1 MPQQRVNQLTP
12 RRKKSDG
19 GVLAQSSSS
28 AAATTKQQSSHNKNL
43 QQNANDEE
51 PTRMI
56 DTKNTS
62 DKEMKT
68 NDNMS
73 TNSSSATE
81 EEDDNSSSDSDS
93 DDDSQDS
100 KQQPPN
106 SNATSNT
113 NSKSSQLTQSE
124 RDELSKT
131 LTLPPNIN
139 HINELSDYEILR
151 LRNIQRN
158 EAKLASLGL
167 FAGITSKNGG
177 VGTNNKGKKKN
188 VTPKSAAAIK
198 AANTRRRNAA
208 NAKLMIENHEKWQR
222 SQQQISMELNGG
234 GTSNTTAIYASFKG
248 SSNSYY
254 RSQPSRTAKSKSIS
268 YTSSTTQ
275 STPKRIQQWHTNL
288 SLLKAYHSQHQSY
301 NISRTSQN
309 GKYKPLADWLNRQR
323 IQYNKYKSNEKHT
336 LDNERVSLLEGLNGV
351 WWKRT
356 RANSS
361 SNGGRVRS
369 RKREVSFGKSRGKD
383 INIARQLWNERNQD
397 MSTSSSTDDN
407 SSILDRMEREVYSDS
422 ESEYGRLSPKKEE
435 VGSDSYYYDSYSDE
449 YESDDYSRRDDGMA
463 TARRGREYESE
474 EDSRVE
480 DYYSQKL
487 PSIKKKRSN
496 SFTNNTSSRR
506 MSSLEQVAPPEKVSH
521 HTRSP
526 KRRRKSSKRRKKSN
540 EDYYDQYDDRRRRS
554 YSPQHQSRHHEMD
567 RRQHSS
573 SRRRP
578 FHHDERSLMS
588 EEGITSREE
597 EDTNS
602 GSSLMI
608 EEEHYIRRSSQKRKR
623 VRRRSNDDD
632 YDYHHH
638 RPHRGGG
645 SELVRQQKPMN
656 EIIISPSN
664 TGTTAVAQS
673 TTTTVTTLERNKLLA
688 EYGKLYERQCYIYER
703 KTRLELELRAI
714 HSMLLENN
722 RKSKSEMSSADIGIG
737 MIGNGGM
744 SIGNRLVGNLGSANK
759 LLTIGDK

>member
-28 AAATTKQQSSHNKNL
+28 AAATEQQSSHKNNL

-51 PTRMI
+51 MPTRMI
-56 DTKNTS
+56 DTTNKSTTTT
-62 DKEMKT
+62 DKEMT
-68 NDNMS
+68 ANDNMS
-73 TNSSSATE
+73 TSSSNTTE
-81 EEDDNSSSDSDS
+81 EDNSSSSDS

-106 SNATSNT
+106 SNATNNT
-113 NSKSSQLTQSE
+113 NSKSSQLTPSE
-124 RDELSKT
+124 RNELSKT
-131 LTLPPNIN
+131 LTLPPNVN

-177 VGTNNKGKKKN
+177 VGNNKGKKKN

-198 AANTRRRNAA
+198 AANTRRRNAEK
-208 NAKLMIENHEKWQR
+208 AKLMIENHEKWQR

-234 GTSNTTAIYASFKG
+234 GTNANTSTAIYASFKG
-248 SSNSYY
+248 SSTSYY

-268 YTSSTTQ
+268 YTSNIQT
-275 STPKRIQQWHTNL
+275 TPKRIQQWHTNL
-288 SLLKAYHSQHQSY
+288 SLLKQYHTQHQSY
-301 NISRTSQN
+301 NISRTSNN

-323 IQYNKYKSNEKHT
+323 IQYNKYKMNEKHT
-336 LDNERVSLLEGLNGV
+336 LDNERISLLEGLNGV

-356 RANSS
+356 R
-361 SNGGRVRS
+361 SNGGR
-369 RKREVSFGKSRGKD
+369 KRGVSFGKSRGKD

-397 MSTSSSTDDN
+397 MSISSSTDDT
-407 SSILDRMEREVYSDS
+407 SILDKMEREVYSDS

-435 VGSDSYYYDSYSDE
+435 ASYYYDSYSDDE
-449 YESDDYSRRDDGMA
+449 YGEIDNNRRGANGMVVARSRRG
-463 TARRGREYESE
+463 YESE

-480 DYYSQKL
+480 DYNNRKQ

-496 SFTNNTSSRR
+496 NNMNNTSSRR
-506 MSSLEQVAPPEKVSH
+506 MSSMEQVAPPEKVSH

-526 KRRRKSSKRRKKSN
+526 KRRRKSIKRRKRSN
-540 EDYYDQYDDRRRRS
+540 EDYYDQYDDDRRRRS
-554 YSPQHQSRHHEMD
+554 YSPRHQSRHELD
-567 RRQHSS
+567 RRQRSSS

-578 FHHDERSLMS
+578 FYHDEGSLMS
-588 EEGITSREE
+588 QEEEITSQEE

-623 VRRRSNDDD
+623 VRRRSKSSDD
-632 YDYHHH
+632 YDYHNNHH
-638 RPHRGGG
+638 NRHRSG
-645 SELVRQQKPMN
+645 SELVRKQKPMN

-664 TGTTAVAQS
+664 TTGTTAVAQS
-673 TTTTVTTLERNKLLA
+673 TTTTLSTLERNKLLA

-744 SIGNRLVGNLGSANK
+744 SIGGDSLVGNLGSANK
-759 LLTIGDK
+759 LLTIGDKMN